1 MASKYDRR
9 WIIYILHLVAMVL
22 INCALSLYSVV
33 EVSLA
38 IKIFIISAF
47 LPSPIYLLE
56 SVATRGAY
64 VDMFNE
70 IKRINATLRLT
81 QRERVTRL
89 STRSIAKIIFVLMM
103 FVAQLAVITAK
114 CFIEATFDLNVQV
127 FYDIIALEH

>member
-1 MASKYDRR
+1 MANKYDRH

-22 INCALSLYSVV
+22 INCALSLCSLV

-70 IKRINATLRLT
+70 IECINATLSRT
-81 QRERVTRL
+81 QRERVLQL
-89 STRSIAKIIFVLMM
+89 STRSIAKIIFVLVML
-103 FVAQLAVITAK
+103 VAQLAFIAVQ
-114 CFIEATFDLNVQV
+114 CFIFSTLDLNVQV
-127 FYDIIALEH
+127 P